1 MTRECH
7 DILTDPSDIVDWP
20 FPSGAR
26 LRNISTAPQTDD
38 HAPRRDDVEFSVIIP
53 VFNEEKCLPS
63 LYDRVTQVMEA
74 TGRTYEIV
82 FVDDGS
88 DDGSLNLIRA
98 FSARDANTRHLSFTR
113 NFGQA
118 AAITA
123 GQMVARGLGLITID
137 ADLQNPPE
145 EIPKLLEA
153 FDAGYEVVYG
163 IRRNRRDPWLRRA
176 GSHFMVRLLQA
187 TMHTSLQP
195 NVTAFMIAHRRIIA
209 QLNRFP
215 ERTRFHPALCAW
227 LGAKTTHVDVNH
239 EARLSGKSKYNY
251 LQLATRALDII
262 TSSTLVPLRI
272 AMCVGIAFG
281 LLGFGMAGFALIR
294 KLMSGDTLL
303 GWPSLMAMIGL
314 LGGAQLVTIGILGEY
329 LGRMYMQCLG
339 RPLFVLREQHG
350 PSDAQGTR

>member
-1 MTRECH
+1 MTRDGH
-7 DILTDPSDIVDWP
+7 DILTAPSNIVDWP
-20 FPSGAR
+20 SPFGAH
-26 LRNISTAPQTDD
+26 LQNVSTDPQADD
-38 HAPRRDDVEFSVIIP
+38 HAPRRDSVEFSVIIP

-63 LYDRVTQVMEA
+63 LYERVTKVMEA
-74 TGRTYEIV
+74 SGRTYEIV

-88 DDGSLNLIRA
+88 DDDSLKLISA
-98 FSARDANTRHLSFTR
+98 FSAKDAHTRHLSFTR

-123 GQMVARGLGLITID
+123 GQMAARGLGLITID

-153 FDAGYEVVYG
+153 FDAGHEVVYG
-163 IRRNRRDPWLRRA
+163 IRRNRQDPWLRRA
-176 GSHFMVRLLQA
+176 GSHLVVRLLQA

-227 LGAKTTHVDVNH
+227 LGAKTAHVDVEH
-239 EARLSGKSKYNY
+239 QPRLSGKSKYNY
-251 LQLATRALDII
+251 LQLATRALDIV

-294 KLMSGDTLL
+294 KLTAGDTLL

-339 RPLFVLREQHG
+339 RPLFVLREPSMPADERG
-350 PSDAQGTR
+350 PR